1 MNFTEIGN
9 NGQVEGF
16 AVIKQCDRKTAKN
29 GNAYLDIVLSDKSG
43 EIFAKL
49 WDYNEVSH
57 GKYENDMFVKIRGT
71 LLKYNGNDQ
80 LRIEKIRPV
89 TNSDNVNVADYV
101 KSADYDGNEMFDS
114 LVSKVSAFQ
123 DEELKKIV
131 LYLLDSNKEKI
142 LFYPAAYRLHHAI
155 RCGLLM
161 HTASIV
167 KLCEGVCLVYPFVN
181 RELLISGAILHD
193 IAKTVEFNV
202 RETGLASGYTVDG
215 NLIGHLVKG
224 AMMVEEAAKKLS
236 IDSEKSMLLQ
246 HMILSHH
253 GEPDF
258 GAAVRPQ
265 FLEAELLSELD
276 LMDARVYE
284 IMSAVEGLEKGEFS
298 QRLWAL
304 EDRKFYKYNDA
315 ELKVDIF

>member
-101 KSADYDGNEMFDS
+101 KSADYDGKEMFDS

-193 IAKTVEFNV
+193 IAKTVEFSV
-202 RETGLASGYTVDG
+202 RETGLASGYTVEG

-304 EDRKFYKYNDA
+304 EDRKFYKYNNA
-315 ELKVDIF
+315 ELKVDIL

>member
-71 LLKYNGNDQ
+71 ILKYNGNDQ

-101 KSADYDGNEMFDS
+101 KSADYDGKEMFDF

-193 IAKTVEFNV
+193 IAKTVEFSV
-202 RETGLASGYTVDG
+202 RETGLASGYTVEG

-304 EDRKFYKYNDA
+304 EDRKFYKYNNA
-315 ELKVDIF
+315 ELKVDIL

>member
-101 KSADYDGNEMFDS
+101 KSADYDGEEMFDS

-123 DEELKKIV
+123 DEEFKKIV

-193 IAKTVEFNV
+193 IAKTVEFSV
-202 RETGLASGYTVDG
+202 RETGLASGYTVEG

-304 EDRKFYKYNDA
+304 EDRKFYKYNNA
-315 ELKVDIF
+315 ELKVDIL

>member
-71 LLKYNGNDQ
+71 ILKYNGNDQ

-101 KSADYDGNEMFDS
+101 KSADYDGNEMFDF

-123 DEELKKIV
+123 DEELKEIV

-193 IAKTVEFNV
+193 IAKTVEFSV
-202 RETGLASGYTVDG
+202 RETGLASGYTVEG

-304 EDRKFYKYNDA
+304 EDRKFYKCNDSA
-315 ELKVDIF
+315 FKVDIL

>member
-101 KSADYDGNEMFDS
+101 KSADYDGNEMFDF
-114 LVSKVSAFQ
+114 LVSKVSDFQ
-123 DEELKKIV
+123 DEELKEIV

-193 IAKTVEFNV
+193 IAKTVEFSV
-202 RETGLASGYTVDG
+202 RETGLASGYTVEG

-276 LMDARVYE
+276 LMDARIYE

-315 ELKVDIF
+315 ELKVDIL

>member
-71 LLKYNGNDQ
+71 VLKYNGNDQ
-80 LRIEKIRPV
+80 LRIERIRPV
-89 TNSDNVNVADYV
+89 TESDNVNVADYV

-167 KLCEGVCLVYPFVN
+167 KLCEGVCRVYPFVN

-193 IAKTVEFNV
+193 IAKTVEFDV
-202 RETGLASGYTVDG
+202 RETGLASGYTVEG

-236 IDSEKSMLLQ
+236 IDREKSMLLQ

-284 IMSAVEGLEKGEFS
+284 IMSAVEGVEKGEFS

-304 EDRKFYKYNDA
+304 EDRKFYRYNDA
-315 ELKVDIF
+315 ELKVDIL

>member
-101 KSADYDGNEMFDS
+101 KSADYDGKEMFDS

-193 IAKTVEFNV
+193 IAKTVEFSV
-202 RETGLASGYTVDG
+202 RETGLASGYTVEG

-224 AMMVEEAAKKLS
+224 AMIVEEAAKKLS

>member
-80 LRIEKIRPV
+80 LRIERIRPV
-89 TNSDNVNVADYV
+89 TESDNVNVADYV

-167 KLCEGVCLVYPFVN
+167 KLCEGVCRVYPFVN

-193 IAKTVEFNV
+193 IAKTVEFDV
-202 RETGLASGYTVDG
+202 RETGLASGYTVEG

-236 IDSEKSMLLQ
+236 INSEKSMLLQ

-284 IMSAVEGLEKGEFS
+284 IMSAVEGVEKGEFS

-304 EDRKFYKYNDA
+304 EDRKFYRYNDA
-315 ELKVDIF
+315 ELKVDIL

>member
-29 GNAYLDIVLSDKSG
+29 GNTYLDIVLSDKSG

-71 LLKYNGNDQ
+71 ILKYNGNDQ

-101 KSADYDGNEMFDS
+101 KSADYDGEEMFDF

-193 IAKTVEFNV
+193 IAKTVEFSV
-202 RETGLASGYTVDG
+202 RETGLASGYTVEG

-304 EDRKFYKYNDA
+304 EDRKFYKCNDSA
-315 ELKVDIF
+315 FKVDIL

>member
-101 KSADYDGNEMFDS
+101 KSADYDGKEMFDS

-123 DEELKKIV
+123 DEELKGIV

-193 IAKTVEFNV
+193 IAKTVEFSV
-202 RETGLASGYTVDG
+202 RETGLASGYTVEG

-276 LMDARVYE
+276 LMDARIYE

-315 ELKVDIF
+315 ELKVDIL

>member
-71 LLKYNGNDQ
+71 ILKYNGNDQ

-101 KSADYDGNEMFDS
+101 KSADYDGNEMFDF

-123 DEELKKIV
+123 DEELKEIV

-193 IAKTVEFNV
+193 IAKTVEFSV
-202 RETGLASGYTVDG
+202 RETGLASGYTIEG

-304 EDRKFYKYNDA
+304 EDRKFYKCNDSA
-315 ELKVDIF
+315 FKVDIL

>member
-101 KSADYDGNEMFDS
+101 KSADYDGKEMFDS

-142 LFYPAAYRLHHAI
+142 LFILRL
-155 RCGLLM
+155 
-161 HTASIV
+161 
-167 KLCEGVCLVYPFVN
+167 
-181 RELLISGAILHD
+181 
-193 IAKTVEFNV
+193 TVFI
-202 RETGLASGYTVDG
+202 T
-215 NLIGHLVKG
+215 
-224 AMMVEEAAKKLS
+224 
-236 IDSEKSMLLQ
+236 
-246 HMILSHH
+246 
-253 GEPDF
+253 P
-258 GAAVRPQ
+258 
-265 FLEAELLSELD
+265 
-276 LMDARVYE
+276 
-284 IMSAVEGLEKGEFS
+284 
-298 QRLWAL
+298 
-304 EDRKFYKYNDA
+304 
-315 ELKVDIF
+315 

>member
-101 KSADYDGNEMFDS
+101 KSADYDGEEMLDS

-193 IAKTVEFNV
+193 IAKTVEFSV
-202 RETGLASGYTVDG
+202 RETGLASGYTVEG

-224 AMMVEEAAKKLS
+224 AMMVEKAAKKLS

-315 ELKVDIF
+315 ELKVDIL

>member
-1 MNFTEIGN
+1 MDAQGTKSPPWTSITFLYHVFYKFRFSTDLWPF
-9 NGQVEGF
+9 Q
-16 AVIKQCDRKTAKN
+16 IKCIQPLKLLFECRKTAKN

-71 LLKYNGNDQ
+71 ILKYNGNDQ

-101 KSADYDGNEMFDS
+101 KSADYDGKEMFDS

-181 RELLISGAILHD
+181 QELLISGAILHD
-193 IAKTVEFNV
+193 IAKTVEFSV
-202 RETGLASGYTVDG
+202 RETGLASGYTVEG

-224 AMMVEEAAKKLS
+224 AMMVEEAAKKLVANGVISGGMIPKMQCWLKKRQRNFQSTAKSQCFYS
-236 IDSEKSMLLQ
+236 I
-246 HMILSHH
+246 
-253 GEPDF
+253 
-258 GAAVRPQ
+258 
-265 FLEAELLSELD
+265 
-276 LMDARVYE
+276 
-284 IMSAVEGLEKGEFS
+284 
-298 QRLWAL
+298 
-304 EDRKFYKYNDA
+304 
-315 ELKVDIF
+315 